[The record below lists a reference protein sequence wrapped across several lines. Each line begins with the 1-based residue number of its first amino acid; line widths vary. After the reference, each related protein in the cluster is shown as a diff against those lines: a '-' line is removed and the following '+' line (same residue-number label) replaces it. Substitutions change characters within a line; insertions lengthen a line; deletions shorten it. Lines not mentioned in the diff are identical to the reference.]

1 MGKLQAD
8 LRLKRLELKFETD
21 NVRQR
26 GCVGEIVP
34 TVARPTLTHT
44 KRRKEADNN
53 GRQNKQTRN

>member
-8 LRLKRLELKFETD
+8 LRFKRLELKSETD

-26 GCVGEIVP
+26 GCVGETVP
-34 TVARPTLTHT
+34 TDTLTHT

-53 GRQNKQTRN
+53 GRQIKQRR